1 MSNNGGT
8 TKDFALRQAGL
19 ALNLLVFMAS
29 IVVLGVVANFFSQMP
44 QLRTMLDATKTRAY
58 ALSPQTL
65 RLLDEIDSSGEDWT
79 IAVILVEANADR
91 AMKRQVDEVLRR
103 FTDSSEHI
111 TAVHIDPTDADTLD
125 EYESLLAHL
134 RLIYS
139 DKIDAYNAALAPG
152 IEAVNDYELFVEQR
166 SGQLVDLRLNLS
178 ADDPIYNDFQQL
190 LGGFSLRTQQITQI
204 KKELAKSLQEDEAR
218 PIRDYETARSIFVGA
233 LTVWADELYG
243 IELLFAKWRAYP
255 NVDPSIKE
263 IANSTSGQYEQLAR
277 KLIKIA
283 DPIKFLPELEIGTI
297 GRQIERG
304 EAAIVIGPD
313 GAALIPSG
321 QIFPQV
327 QQRNQTGITFDQRFR
342 GEQIIAAA
350 MRSLLINP
358 MPLVVFVHAEKQ
370 SLLQRRSKQNF
381 DLVGPAS
388 ILKASRFDI
397 KEWIVTLGDRPTPKV
412 GQAVVW
418 IVVPPPIPLRTSF
431 VPSKEEYALIDSVK
445 QLIVEGEMVM
455 LNVAPSGM
463 HKFNQPD
470 PWQTVA
476 LAMGV
481 EVDTSKVIFEK
492 QIDQSGQAI
501 NLRTARITEF
511 ESEHPVSAAA
521 HGLVTSL
528 DLPLAITKA
537 TSGPIGFEYSKAA
550 VVKAQEN
557 RWLEDDWAIDPSTV
571 DKPNENQFFAED
583 ITVIATTQR
592 NNPVTRNTQRFVV
605 IGSSGWLLSNRSDVV
620 NDMGGGRV
628 ALVYP
633 GNYELLLASVA
644 WLSGHD
650 EMIAPSAISQQIQTL
665 SGVTQS
671 VKIRWRWIT
680 VVILPCATL
689 LFGSLVW
696 FVRQRS

>member
-1 MSNNGGT
+1 MSNIQST
-8 TKDFALRQAGL
+8 TKDLALRQAGL
-19 ALNLLVFMAS
+19 AINVLVFMAS
-29 IVVLGVVANFFSQMP
+29 IVVLAIVVNFFSQRP

-58 ALSPQTL
+58 TLSPQTQQ
-65 RLLDEIDSSGEDWT
+65 LLEKIDDSGEDWT

-111 TAVHIDPTDADTLD
+111 TAVHIDPTDADTID
-125 EYESLLAHL
+125 EYETLLAHL
-134 RLIYS
+134 RLIYR
-139 DKIDAYNAALAPG
+139 DKIEAYNAALAPG
-152 IEAVNDYELFVEQR
+152 IEAVKDYELFVEQR

-178 ADDPIYNDFQQL
+178 ADDPIFNDFQQL
-190 LGGFSLRTQQITQI
+190 LGGFSLRTQQIAQI
-204 KKELAKSLQEDEAR
+204 KKELANSLQEDEAR
-218 PIRDYETARSIFVGA
+218 PIRDYETAKSILVGA

-243 IELLFAKWRAYP
+243 IEQLFAKWRSYP

-263 IANSTSGQYEQLAR
+263 IANNTNGQYERLAM
-277 KLIKIA
+277 KLIEIA

-327 QQRNQTGITFDQRFR
+327 QQQSRTGITFDQRFR
-342 GEQIIAAA
+342 GEQMIAAA
-350 MRSLLINP
+350 MRSLLVNP

-370 SLLQRRSKQNF
+370 SLFQRRKPSI

-388 ILKASRFDI
+388 ILKASRFDV
-397 KEWIVTLGDRPTPKV
+397 KEWIVTLGDRPTSKL

-418 IVVPPPIPLRTSF
+418 IVVPPPVPLRSRNY
-431 VPSKEEYALIDSVK
+431 VPNNEEYALIDAVK
-445 QLIVEGEMVM
+445 QLIVDGEMVM

-463 HKFNQPD
+463 HKFSQRD
-470 PWQTVA
+470 PWQSVA

-481 EVDTSKVIFEK
+481 EVDTSRVIFEQ
-492 QIDQSGQAI
+492 QINQSGTAI
-501 NLRTARITEF
+501 NLRTTRITEF
-511 ESEHPVSAAA
+511 ETEHPVSAAA

-537 TSGPIGFEYSKAA
+537 NSGPIGIEYIKAA
-550 VVKAQEN
+550 VVKPQKN
-557 RWLEDDWAIDPSTV
+557 RWLEEDWAVDPSTV
-571 DKPNENQFFAED
+571 DRPGENQFFAED
-583 ITVIATTQR
+583 VTVIATTQR
-592 NNPVTRNTQRFVV
+592 NNPVTRSTQRFVV
-605 IGSSGWLLSNRSDVV
+605 VGSSGWLFSNRSDIVR
-620 NDMGGGRV
+620 DMGGGRV
-628 ALVYP
+628 ALMNP

-680 VVILPCATL
+680 VVILPCMTL
-689 LFGSLVW
+689 LLGSLVW

>member
-1 MSNNGGT
+1 MTNNPST
-8 TKDFALRQAGL
+8 TKDLALRQAGL
-19 ALNLLVFMAS
+19 ALNLLAFMAS
-29 IVVLGVVANFFSQMP
+29 IVVLVVVVNFFSQRP
-44 QLRTMLDATKTRAY
+44 QLRAMLDATKTRAY
-58 ALSPQTL
+58 ALSPQTQQ
-65 RLLDEIDSSGEDWT
+65 LLEEIDSSGEDWT

-91 AMKRQVDEVLRR
+91 AMRRQVDEVLRR

-139 DKIDAYNAALAPG
+139 DKIEAYNAALAPG
-152 IEAVNDYELFVEQR
+152 IEAVKDFELFVEQR
-166 SGQLVDLRLNLS
+166 SGQLADLSRNIS
-178 ADDPIYNDFQQL
+178 ADDLIFNDFQQL

-204 KKELAKSLQEDEAR
+204 NKELTKSLREDEAR
-218 PIRDYETARSIFVGA
+218 PIRDYETARSILVGA
-233 LTVWADELYG
+233 LTVWADELMG
-243 IELLFAKWRAYP
+243 IERLFAKWRAYP

-263 IANSTSGQYEQLAR
+263 LANSTNGEYERLAL

-304 EAAIVIGPD
+304 EAAIVIGPE

-327 QQRNQTGITFDQRFR
+327 QQRSQTGITFDQRFR
-342 GEQIIAAA
+342 GEQMIAAA
-350 MRSLLINP
+350 MRSLLVNP
-358 MPLVVFVHAEKQ
+358 MPLVVFVHAEDQ
-370 SLLQRRSKQNF
+370 SLLQRRKMNI

-397 KEWIVTLGDRPTPKV
+397 KEWIVTLGDRPTAKV

-445 QLIVEGEMVM
+445 QLIVDGEMVM

-463 HKFNQPD
+463 HKFDQRD

-481 EVDTSKVIFEK
+481 EVDTSKVIFEQ
-492 QIDQSGQAI
+492 QIDQSGQSI

-537 TSGPIGFEYSKAA
+537 TSGPIGIEYSKAA

-557 RWLEDDWAIDPSTV
+557 RWLEDDWAIDPSTI
-571 DKPNENQFFAED
+571 DKPNESQYFAED

-665 SGVTQS
+665 SGITQG
-671 VKIRWRWIT
+671 VKIWWRWIT
-680 VVILPCATL
+680 VVFLPCAAL

-696 FVRQRS
+696 MVRQRS